1 MHTRLRQRISC
12 GLVPTS
18 TISSLILLYL
28 YVRSCYLF
36 CIISIYFR
44 GHYGGCARQRAIS
57 FWNGLVPLRRIFKR
71 WQEPFCLCPG
81 SVLCL
86 A

>member
-1 MHTRLRQRISC
+1 MDFAFLGT
-12 GLVPTS
+12 
-18 TISSLILLYL
+18 SSLKRKRKDSVQNGV
-28 YVRSCYLF
+28 YVPV
-36 CIISIYFR
+36 
-44 GHYGGCARQRAIS
+44 AIS